1 MGPSMNGLEYY
12 ADWIKGNKAKGG
24 PRRLSGPD
32 KWEGALSLS
41 TGTASVP
48 SRPQG
53 E

>member
-32 KWEGALSLS
+32 KREGALSLS
-41 TGTASVP
+41 DWDIIC
-48 SRPQG
+48 PQQAPR
-53 E
+53 